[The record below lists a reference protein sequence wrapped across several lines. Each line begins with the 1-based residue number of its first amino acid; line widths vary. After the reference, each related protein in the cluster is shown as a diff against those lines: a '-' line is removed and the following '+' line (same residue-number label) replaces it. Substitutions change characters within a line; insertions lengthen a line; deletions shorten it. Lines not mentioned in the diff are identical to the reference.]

1 MLLGLIAALM
11 VVAAAPTADRTHT
24 LRYDLPIG
32 MSYEYRVA
40 TDQIPFP
47 NKVVRLHTK
56 LVLDVVGR
64 DENDNTVCRFSV
76 TADTNY
82 EHTDDVST
90 RQYGYVEFAGHR
102 LYSKAGYVEIILDAH
117 GNIASNDPDDTTNR
131 SSNAVSTQFRKLASA
146 SMMAAVSGNSPYML
160 QLLMPSMP
168 EASDLEIEREYSDTL
183 TFPSRSVYVPTSYGT
198 TNTVEHKVLYDT
210 LYRVSILDSVRTVGD
225 QSFGYMTLTNE
236 RRNALGGAYSS
247 ESRLV
252 RDMRTGLV
260 QKITETC
267 YKYTMRGERKLT
279 YRSTAN
285 LVTQAP
291 MSALQLRQEPRTGVR

>member
-1 MLLGLIAALM
+1 MILGLIASLL
-11 VVAAAPTADRTHT
+11 VVAATPTADKTHT

-64 DENDNTVCRFSV
+64 DDFDNTVCRFSV
-76 TADTNY
+76 TADTSY
-82 EHTDDVST
+82 EHSDNVTT
-90 RQYGYVEFAGHR
+90 RQYGYVDFAGHR
-102 LYSKAGYVEIILDAH
+102 LYSKAGYVEVILDAQ
-117 GNIASNDPDDTTNR
+117 GNIASTDPDDSTYR
-131 SSNAVSTQFRKLASA
+131 SNNAVSTQFRRLAST

-160 QLLMPSMP
+160 QLLMPSVP
-168 EASDLEIEREYSDTL
+168 VASELEVEREYVDTL

-198 TNTVEHKVLYDT
+198 SNTVEHKVLYDT
-210 LYRVSILDSVRTVGD
+210 LYRVSILDSVRTIGD
-225 QSFGYMTLTNE
+225 QSFGYMTLKNE
-236 RRNALGGAYSS
+236 RRNALGGAFSS

-252 RDMRTGLV
+252 RDMQTGLV
-260 QKITETC
+260 QNITETC

-291 MSALQLRQEPRTGVR
+291 MSAMQLREEPRTGVR